1 MKSNGKNICAAL
13 KQVRKQVADANGIH
27 YTPAPC
33 RSDGDCSG
41 TCPACEAEVQYIE
54 SQLGRLRLA
63 GKAVKVAGLALGL
76 TMVAGCNSSPGT
88 PPSATDKSAT
98 ANETS
103 PTSQPNPQPH
113 ANALVSTTDEGAKPH
128 AKHHYVRGNNGR
140 VVKKGAAQADTTAI
154 YMADSSG
161 FALPEVSVTS
171 TPAKKIACY
180 AGGIPYYQRIARNR
194 NHVYLNPEI
203 SPRYKKGDVAMRQ
216 FIENNIRLT
225 PTMSAACGQFL
236 VKVACVVERN
246 GRLSAMRVIQSVDS
260 LYDAEAIRVLK
271 KMPRWRPARMEGK
284 RVRSLVVIGVPF
296 VLK

>member
-1 MKSNGKNICAAL
+1 MKSNGKNICHAL
-13 KQVRKQVADANGIH
+13 KTIRKQVAEANGID

-33 RSDGDCSG
+33 RFDGDCSG

-88 PPSATDKSAT
+88 PPSAADKPTA

-103 PTSQPNPQPH
+103 PTSQPCPQPH
-113 ANALVSTTDEGAKPH
+113 ANAPISATDEGAKPH

>member
-1 MKSNGKNICAAL
+1 MKSNGKNICHAL
-13 KQVRKQVADANGIH
+13 KTIRKQVAEANGID

-33 RSDGDCSG
+33 HFDGDCSG

-88 PPSATDKSAT
+88 PPSATDKSAA

-103 PTSQPNPQPH
+103 PTNKPRLQPH
-113 ANALVSTTDEGAKPH
+113 ANALVSAADEGAKPH
-128 AKHHYVRGNNGR
+128 ARHYHVRGNSGR
-140 VVKKGAAQADTTAI
+140 VVKKGTAQADTTAI

-161 FALPEVSVTS
+161 YALPEVSVTS
-171 TPAKKIACY
+171 TPSKKKVDY
-180 AGGIPYYQRIARNR
+180 VGGISYYQRIARNR

-203 SPRYKKGDVAMRQ
+203 SPRYKKGDEAMRQ
-216 FIENNIRLT
+216 FIADHIRIT
-225 PTMSAACGQFL
+225 PHMSAACGQAL

-246 GRLSAMRVIQSVDS
+246 GRLSAMRVIQSEGS

-271 KMPRWRPARMEGK
+271 KMPRWKPARMEGK
-284 RVRSLVVIGVPF
+284 RVRSLVVIDVRF

>member
-1 MKSNGKNICAAL
+1 MKSNGKNICHTL
-13 KQVRKQVADANGIH
+13 KTIRKQVAEANGID

-33 RSDGDCSG
+33 HFDGDCSG

-88 PPSATDKSAT
+88 PPSATDKSAA

-103 PTSQPNPQPH
+103 PTSQPNPQPQ
-113 ANALVSTTDEGAKPH
+113 ANALVSATDEGAKPH
-128 AKHHYVRGNNGR
+128 AKHHYLRGNNGR
-140 VVKKGAAQADTTAI
+140 VVKKGTAQADTTAI

-171 TPAKKIACY
+171 TPAKKIVNY
-180 AGGIPYYQRIARNR
+180 AGGIPSIQRIARNR

-203 SPRYKKGDVAMRQ
+203 SPRYKKGDEAMRQ
-216 FIENNIRLT
+216 FIADHIRIT
-225 PTMSAACGQFL
+225 PRMSAACGQAK

>member
-13 KQVRKQVADANGIH
+13 KQVRKQVAEANGIH

-33 RSDGDCSG
+33 RFDGECSG

-140 VVKKGAAQADTTAI
+140 VVKKGAAQADTTAV

-180 AGGIPYYQRIARNR
+180 AGGIPSIQRIARNR

>member
-1 MKSNGKNICAAL
+1 MKSTGKNICAAL

-33 RSDGDCSG
+33 RFDGDCSG

-88 PPSATDKSAT
+88 PPSAADKPTA

-103 PTSQPNPQPH
+103 PTSQPCPQPH
-113 ANALVSTTDEGAKPH
+113 ANAPISATDEGAKPH

-203 SPRYKKGDVAMRQ
+203 SPRYKKGDEAMRQ

-225 PTMSAACGQFL
+225 PTMSAACGQAL
-236 VKVACVVERN
+236 VRVACVVERN
-246 GRLSAMRVIQSVDS
+246 GRLSVMRVIQSEGS

-271 KMPRWRPARMEGK
+271 KMPRWKPARMEGK
-284 RVRSLVVIGVPF
+284 RVRSLVVIDVRF

>member
-1 MKSNGKNICAAL
+1 MKSNGKNICHAL
-13 KQVRKQVADANGIH
+13 KTIRKQVAEANGID

-33 RSDGDCSG
+33 HFHGDCSG

-88 PPSATDKSAT
+88 PPSASDKSAA

-103 PTSQPNPQPH
+103 PTSQPCPQPH

-128 AKHHYVRGNNGR
+128 AKHHYVRGNNRR

-180 AGGIPYYQRIARNR
+180 AGGIPSIQRIARNR

-203 SPRYKKGDVAMRQ
+203 SPRYKKGDEAMRQ
-216 FIENNIRLT
+216 FIADHIRIT
-225 PTMSAACGQFL
+225 PHMSAACGQFK

-246 GRLSAMRVIQSVDS
+246 GRLSAMRVIQSADS

>member
-1 MKSNGKNICAAL
+1 MKSNGKNICHAL
-13 KQVRKQVADANGIH
+13 KTIRKQVAEANGID

-33 RSDGDCSG
+33 HFHGDCSG

-88 PPSATDKSAT
+88 SPPAADKPTA

-103 PTSQPNPQPH
+103 PTSQPCPQPH
-113 ANALVSTTDEGAKPH
+113 ANAPVSATDEGAKPH
-128 AKHHYVRGNNGR
+128 ASHHHGRGNNGR
-140 VVKKGAAQADTTAI
+140 VVKKGTAQADTTAV

-225 PTMSAACGQFL
+225 TTMSAACGQFL

-246 GRLSAMRVIQSVDS
+246 GRLSAMRVIQSADS

-284 RVRSLVVIGVPF
+284 RVRSLVVIDVPF

>member
-1 MKSNGKNICAAL
+1 MKSNGKNICHTL
-13 KQVRKQVADANGIH
+13 KTIRKQVAEANGID

-33 RSDGDCSG
+33 HFDGDCSG

-76 TMVAGCNSSPGT
+76 TMVAGCNSPSGT
-88 PPSATDKSAT
+88 PPSATDKSAA

-103 PTSQPNPQPH
+103 PTSQPNPQPQ
-113 ANALVSTTDEGAKPH
+113 ANAPGLAADEGAKPQ
-128 AKHHYVRGNNGR
+128 ASHHHVRRNSGR
-140 VVKKGAAQADTTAI
+140 AVKRGAAQADTTAI

-161 FALPEVSVTS
+161 YALPEVSVTS
-171 TPAKKIACY
+171 TPSKTKVCY
-180 AGGIPYYQRIARNR
+180 AGGIPYVQRIVRNR

-203 SPRYKKGDVAMRQ
+203 SPRYKKGDEAMRQ
-216 FIENNIRLT
+216 FIADNIRLT
-225 PTMSAACGQFL
+225 PTMSAACGQAL
-236 VKVACVVERN
+236 VRVACVVERN
-246 GRLSAMRVIQSVDS
+246 GRLSAMRVIQSEGS

-271 KMPRWRPARMEGK
+271 KMPRWKPARMEGK
-284 RVRSLVVIGVPF
+284 RVRSLVVIDVRF

>member
-13 KQVRKQVADANGIH
+13 KQVRKQVAEANGIH

-33 RSDGDCSG
+33 RFDGECSG

-88 PPSATDKSAT
+88 PPSATDKSA
-98 ANETS
+98 AASETS
-103 PTSQPNPQPH
+103 PTSQPNPQPQ
-113 ANALVSTTDEGAKPH
+113 ANAPVSAADEGAKPH
-128 AKHHYVRGNNGR
+128 AIRYHVRVNSGR
-140 VVKKGAAQADTTAI
+140 VVKKSAAQADTTAI

-161 FALPEVSVTS
+161 YALPEVSVTS
-171 TPAKKIACY
+171 TPSKTKVCY
-180 AGGIPYYQRIARNR
+180 AGGIPYVQRIVRNR

-203 SPRYKKGDVAMRQ
+203 SPRYKKGDEVMRQ
-216 FIENNIRLT
+216 FIADNIRIT
-225 PTMSAACGQFL
+225 PTMSAACGQAL

-246 GRLSAMRVIQSVDS
+246 GRLSAMRVIQSADS

-271 KMPRWRPARMEGK
+271 KMPRWKPARMEGK
-284 RVRSLVVIGVPF
+284 RVRSLVVIDVRF

>member
-1 MKSNGKNICAAL
+1 MKSNGKNICHTL
-13 KQVRKQVADANGIH
+13 KTIRKQVAEANGID

-33 RSDGDCSG
+33 HFDGDCSG

-88 PPSATDKSAT
+88 PPSAADKPTA

-103 PTSQPNPQPH
+103 PTSQPCPQPH
-113 ANALVSTTDEGAKPH
+113 ANAPISATDEGAKPH

-203 SPRYKKGDVAMRQ
+203 SPRYKKGDEAMRQ

>member
-1 MKSNGKNICAAL
+1 MKSNGKNICHTL
-13 KQVRKQVADANGIH
+13 KTIRKQVAEANGID

-33 RSDGDCSG
+33 HFDGDCSG

-76 TMVAGCNSSPGT
+76 TMVAGCNSPSGR
-88 PPSATDKSAT
+88 PPSATDKSTA

-103 PTSQPNPQPH
+103 PTSQPNPQPQ
-113 ANALVSTTDEGAKPH
+113 ANAPVSATDEGAKPH
-128 AKHHYVRGNNGR
+128 AKHHYLRGNNGR
-140 VVKKGAAQADTTAI
+140 VVKKGTAQADTTAL

-161 FALPEVSVTS
+161 YALPEVSVTS
-171 TPAKKIACY
+171 TPAKKIVNY
-180 AGGIPYYQRIARNR
+180 AGGIPSIQRIARNR

-203 SPRYKKGDVAMRQ
+203 SPRYKKGDEAMRQ
-216 FIENNIRLT
+216 FIADHIRIT
-225 PTMSAACGQFL
+225 PRMSAACGQAK

-271 KMPRWRPARMEGK
+271 QMPRWKPARVERK
-284 RVRSLVVIGVPF
+284 RVRSLVVIDVPF

>member
-1 MKSNGKNICAAL
+1 MKSNGKNICHAL
-13 KQVRKQVADANGIH
+13 KTIRKQVAEANGID

-33 RSDGDCSG
+33 HFDGDCSG

-76 TMVAGCNSSPGT
+76 TMVAGCNSSSGT
-88 PPSATDKSAT
+88 PPSATDKSAA

-103 PTSQPNPQPH
+103 PTNKPRLQPH
-113 ANALVSTTDEGAKPH
+113 ANALVSAADEGAKPH
-128 AKHHYVRGNNGR
+128 ARHYHVRGNSGR
-140 VVKKGAAQADTTAI
+140 VVKKGTAQADTTAI

-161 FALPEVSVTS
+161 YALPEVSVTS
-171 TPAKKIACY
+171 TPSKKKVDY
-180 AGGIPYYQRIARNR
+180 VGGISYYQRIARNR

-203 SPRYKKGDVAMRQ
+203 SPRYKKGDEAMRQ
-216 FIENNIRLT
+216 FIADHIRIT
-225 PTMSAACGQFL
+225 PHMSAACGQAL

-246 GRLSAMRVIQSVDS
+246 GRLSAMRVIQSADS

-271 KMPRWRPARMEGK
+271 KMPRWKPARMEGK
-284 RVRSLVVIGVPF
+284 RVRSLVVIDVRF

>member
-1 MKSNGKNICAAL
+1 MKSNGKNICHTL
-13 KQVRKQVADANGIH
+13 KTIRKQVAEANGIH

-33 RSDGDCSG
+33 HFDGECSG

-76 TMVAGCNSSPGT
+76 TMVAGCNSSSGT
-88 PPSATDKSAT
+88 RPPAADKPTA

-103 PTSQPNPQPH
+103 PTSQPCPQPH
-113 ANALVSTTDEGAKPH
+113 ANAPVSATDEGAKPH

-180 AGGIPYYQRIARNR
+180 AGGIPYVQRIARNR

-246 GRLSAMRVIQSVDS
+246 GRLSAMRVIQSADS

>member
-13 KQVRKQVADANGIH
+13 KQVRKQVAEANGIH

-33 RSDGDCSG
+33 RFDGECSG

-140 VVKKGAAQADTTAI
+140 VVKKGAAQADTTAV

-180 AGGIPYYQRIARNR
+180 AGGIPSIQRIARNR

-246 GRLSAMRVIQSVDS
+246 GRLSAMRVIQSEGS

-271 KMPRWRPARMEGK
+271 KMPRWKPARMEGK
-284 RVRSLVVIGVPF
+284 RVRSLVVIDVRF

>member
-1 MKSNGKNICAAL
+1 MKSNGKNICHAL
-13 KQVRKQVADANGIH
+13 KTIRKQVADANGIH

-33 RSDGDCSG
+33 RFDGDCSG

-88 PPSATDKSAT
+88 PPSATDKSAA

-103 PTSQPNPQPH
+103 PISQPGPQPQ
-113 ANALVSTTDEGAKPH
+113 ANAPVSATDEGAKLH
-128 AKHHYVRGNNGR
+128 ARHHYLRGNNGR

-246 GRLSAMRVIQSVDS
+246 GRLSAMRVIQSADS

-271 KMPRWRPARMEGK
+271 KMPRWKPARMEGK

>member
-1 MKSNGKNICAAL
+1 MKSNGKNICHTL
-13 KQVRKQVADANGIH
+13 KTIRKQVAEANGID

-33 RSDGDCSG
+33 HFDGDCSG

-76 TMVAGCNSSPGT
+76 TMVAGCNSSSGT
-88 PPSATDKSAT
+88 PPSATDKSAA
-98 ANETS
+98 ANEAS
-103 PTSQPNPQPH
+103 PTTQPNPQPQ
-113 ANALVSTTDEGAKPH
+113 ANALVSAADEGAKPH
-128 AKHHYVRGNNGR
+128 AKHHYLRGNNGR
-140 VVKKGAAQADTTAI
+140 VVKKGTAQADTTAI

-161 FALPEVSVTS
+161 YALPEVSVTS
-171 TPAKKIACY
+171 TPAKKIVNY
-180 AGGIPYYQRIARNR
+180 AGGIPSIQRIARNR

>member
-1 MKSNGKNICAAL
+1 MKSNGKNICHAL
-13 KQVRKQVADANGIH
+13 KTIRKQVADANGIH

-33 RSDGDCSG
+33 RFDGDCSG

-76 TMVAGCNSSPGT
+76 TMVAGCNSSSGT
-88 PPSATDKSAT
+88 PPSATDKPTA

-103 PTSQPNPQPH
+103 PTSQPCPQPQ
-113 ANALVSTTDEGAKPH
+113 ANAPVSATDEGAKPH
-128 AKHHYVRGNNGR
+128 ARHHYVRGNGGR
-140 VVKKGAAQADTTAI
+140 VVKKGTAQVDTTAV

-161 FALPEVSVTS
+161 FTLPEVSVTS
-171 TPAKKIACY
+171 TPAKKIVCY

-203 SPRYKKGDVAMRQ
+203 SPRYKKGDEAMRQ
-216 FIENNIRLT
+216 FIADHIRIT
-225 PTMSAACGQFL
+225 PHMSAACGQFK
-236 VKVACVVERN
+236 VKVACVVKRN
-246 GRLSAMRVIQSVDS
+246 GRLSAMRVIQSADS
-260 LYDAEAIRVLK
+260 LYDAESIRVLK

-284 RVRSLVVIGVPF
+284 RVRSLVVIDVPF

>member
-1 MKSNGKNICAAL
+1 M
-13 KQVRKQVADANGIH
+13 
-27 YTPAPC
+27 
-33 RSDGDCSG
+33 
-41 TCPACEAEVQYIE
+41 QYIE

-88 PPSATDKSAT
+88 PPSAADKPTA

-103 PTSQPNPQPH
+103 PTSQPCPQPH
-113 ANALVSTTDEGAKPH
+113 ANAPISATDEGAKPH

>member
-1 MKSNGKNICAAL
+1 MKSNGKNICHTL
-13 KQVRKQVADANGIH
+13 KTIRKQVAEANGID

-33 RSDGDCSG
+33 HFDGDCSG

-76 TMVAGCNSSPGT
+76 TMVAGCNSPSGT
-88 PPSATDKSAT
+88 PPSATDKSAA

-113 ANALVSTTDEGAKPH
+113 ANAPVSAADEGAKPH
-128 AKHHYVRGNNGR
+128 AIRYHVRVNRGR
-140 VVKKGAAQADTTAI
+140 VVKKSAAQADTTAI

-161 FALPEVSVTS
+161 YALPEVSVTS
-171 TPAKKIACY
+171 TPSKTKVCY
-180 AGGIPYYQRIARNR
+180 AGGIPYVQRIVRNR

-203 SPRYKKGDVAMRQ
+203 SPRYKKGDEAMRQ
-216 FIENNIRLT
+216 FIADHIRIT
-225 PTMSAACGQFL
+225 PTMSAACGQVL

-246 GRLSAMRVIQSVDS
+246 GRLSAMRVIQSADS
-260 LYDAEAIRVLK
+260 LYDAESIRVLK

-284 RVRSLVVIGVPF
+284 RVRSLVVIDVPF

>member
-1 MKSNGKNICAAL
+1 MKSNGKNICHTL
-13 KQVRKQVADANGIH
+13 KTIRKQVAEANGID

-33 RSDGDCSG
+33 HFDGDCSG

-88 PPSATDKSAT
+88 PPSVADKSTA

-103 PTSQPNPQPH
+103 PTSQPCPQPQ
-113 ANALVSTTDEGAKPH
+113 ANAPVSATDEGAKPH
-128 AKHHYVRGNNGR
+128 AKHHYLRGNNGR
-140 VVKKGAAQADTTAI
+140 VVKKGTAQADTTAI

-161 FALPEVSVTS
+161 YALPEVSVTS
-171 TPAKKIACY
+171 TPSKTIVCY
-180 AGGIPYYQRIARNR
+180 AGGIPCVQRIVRNR

-203 SPRYKKGDVAMRQ
+203 SPRYKKGDEAMRQ
-216 FIENNIRLT
+216 FIADHIRIT
-225 PTMSAACGQFL
+225 PHMSAACGQAL
-236 VKVACVVERN
+236 VRVACVVERN
-246 GRLSAMRVIQSVDS
+246 GRLSAMRVIQSEGS

-271 KMPRWRPARMEGK
+271 KMPRWKPARMEGK
-284 RVRSLVVIGVPF
+284 RVRSLVVIDVRF

>member
-1 MKSNGKNICAAL
+1 MKSNGKNICHAL
-13 KQVRKQVADANGIH
+13 KTIRKQVAEANGID

-33 RSDGDCSG
+33 HFDGDCSG

-76 TMVAGCNSSPGT
+76 TMVAGCNSSSGT
-88 PPSATDKSAT
+88 PPSATDKSAA

-103 PTSQPNPQPH
+103 PTNKPRLQPH
-113 ANALVSTTDEGAKPH
+113 TNALVSAADEGAKPH
-128 AKHHYVRGNNGR
+128 ARHYHVRGNSGR
-140 VVKKGAAQADTTAI
+140 VVKKGTAQADTTAI

-161 FALPEVSVTS
+161 YALPEVSVTS
-171 TPAKKIACY
+171 TPSKKKVDY
-180 AGGIPYYQRIARNR
+180 VGGISYYQRIARNR

-203 SPRYKKGDVAMRQ
+203 SPRYKKGDEAMRQ
-216 FIENNIRLT
+216 FIADHIRIT
-225 PTMSAACGQFL
+225 PHMSAACGQAL

-246 GRLSAMRVIQSVDS
+246 GRLSAMRVIQSEGS

-271 KMPRWRPARMEGK
+271 KMPRWKPARMEGK
-284 RVRSLVVIGVPF
+284 RVRSLVVIDVRF

>member
-1 MKSNGKNICAAL
+1 MKSNGKNICHAL
-13 KQVRKQVADANGIH
+13 KTIRKQVAEANGID

-33 RSDGDCSG
+33 HFHGDCSG

-88 PPSATDKSAT
+88 SPPAADKSAA

-103 PTSQPNPQPH
+103 PTSQPCPQPH
-113 ANALVSTTDEGAKPH
+113 ANAPISATDEGAKPH

-171 TPAKKIACY
+171 TPAKKITCY

-203 SPRYKKGDVAMRQ
+203 SPRYKKGDEAMRQ
-216 FIENNIRLT
+216 FIADHIRIT
-225 PTMSAACGQFL
+225 PHMSAACGQFK

>member
-1 MKSNGKNICAAL
+1 MKSNGKNICHTL
-13 KQVRKQVADANGIH
+13 KTIRKQVAEANGID

-33 RSDGDCSG
+33 HFDGDCSG

-88 PPSATDKSAT
+88 PPSATDKSAA
-98 ANETS
+98 ANEIS

-113 ANALVSTTDEGAKPH
+113 ANALVSAADEGAKPH
-128 AKHHYVRGNNGR
+128 ARHYHGRGKRGR
-140 VVKKGAAQADTTAI
+140 AVKKGAAQADTTAI

-161 FALPEVSVTS
+161 YALPEVSVTS
-171 TPAKKIACY
+171 TPSKKKVAY
-180 AGGIPYYQRIARNR
+180 AGGIPCIQRIVRNR

-203 SPRYKKGDVAMRQ
+203 SPRYKKGDVVMRQ
-216 FIENNIRLT
+216 FIADNIRIT
-225 PTMSAACGQFL
+225 PTMSAACGQAL

-246 GRLSAMRVIQSVDS
+246 GRLSAMRVIQSADS
-260 LYDAEAIRVLK
+260 LYDAESIRVLK

-284 RVRSLVVIGVPF
+284 RVRSLVVIDVPF

>member
-1 MKSNGKNICAAL
+1 MKSNGKNICHTL
-13 KQVRKQVADANGIH
+13 KTIRKQVAEANGIH

-33 RSDGDCSG
+33 HFDGDCSG

-76 TMVAGCNSSPGT
+76 AMVAGCNSSSGT
-88 PPSATDKSAT
+88 PPSTTDKSAA

-113 ANALVSTTDEGAKPH
+113 ANALVSGTDEGAKPH

>member
-1 MKSNGKNICAAL
+1 MKSNGKNICHTL
-13 KQVRKQVADANGIH
+13 KTIRKQVAEANGID

-33 RSDGDCSG
+33 HFDGDCSG

-76 TMVAGCNSSPGT
+76 TMVAGCNSSSGT
-88 PPSATDKSAT
+88 PPSATDKSAA

-103 PTSQPNPQPH
+103 PTNKPRPQPQ
-113 ANALVSTTDEGAKPH
+113 ANAPVSATDEGAKPH

-161 FALPEVSVTS
+161 YALPEVSVTS
-171 TPAKKIACY
+171 TPSKKKVDY
-180 AGGIPYYQRIARNR
+180 VGGISYYQRIARNR

-203 SPRYKKGDVAMRQ
+203 SPRYKKGDEAMRQ
-216 FIENNIRLT
+216 FIVDHIRIT
-225 PTMSAACGQFL
+225 PHMSAACGQFL

-246 GRLSAMRVIQSVDS
+246 GRLSAMRVIQSEGS

-271 KMPRWRPARMEGK
+271 KMPRWKPARMEGK
-284 RVRSLVVIGVPF
+284 RVRSLVVIDVRF

>member
-88 PPSATDKSAT
+88 PPSAADKPTA

-103 PTSQPNPQPH
+103 PTSQPCPQPH
-113 ANALVSTTDEGAKPH
+113 ANAPISATDEGAKPH

-180 AGGIPYYQRIARNR
+180 AGGIPCVQRIVRNR

>member
-1 MKSNGKNICAAL
+1 MKSNGKNICHTL
-13 KQVRKQVADANGIH
+13 KTIRKQVAEANGID

-33 RSDGDCSG
+33 HFDGDCSG

-88 PPSATDKSAT
+88 PPSAADKPTA

-103 PTSQPNPQPH
+103 PTSQPCPQPH
-113 ANALVSTTDEGAKPH
+113 ANAPISATDEGAKPH

-236 VKVACVVERN
+236 VKVACVVGRN
-246 GRLSAMRVIQSVDS
+246 GRLSAMRVIQSADS

-271 KMPRWRPARMEGK
+271 KMPRWKPARMEGK
-284 RVRSLVVIGVPF
+284 RVRSLVVIDVRF

>member
-1 MKSNGKNICAAL
+1 MKSNGKNICHAL
-13 KQVRKQVADANGIH
+13 KTIRKQVAEANGID

-33 RSDGDCSG
+33 HFHGDCSG

-88 PPSATDKSAT
+88 SPPAADKPTA

-103 PTSQPNPQPH
+103 PTSQPCPQPQ
-113 ANALVSTTDEGAKPH
+113 ANAPVSAADEGAKPH
-128 AKHHYVRGNNGR
+128 ARHYHVRGNSGR

-161 FALPEVSVTS
+161 YALPEVSVTS
-171 TPAKKIACY
+171 TPSKKKVDY
-180 AGGIPYYQRIARNR
+180 VGGISYYQRIARNR

-203 SPRYKKGDVAMRQ
+203 SPRYKKGDEAMRQ
-216 FIENNIRLT
+216 FIADHIRIA
-225 PTMSAACGQFL
+225 PHMSAACGQAL

-246 GRLSAMRVIQSVDS
+246 GRLSAMRVIQSEGS

-284 RVRSLVVIGVPF
+284 RVRSLVVIDVRF

>member
-1 MKSNGKNICAAL
+1 MKSNGKNICHTL
-13 KQVRKQVADANGIH
+13 KTIRKQVAEANGID

-33 RSDGDCSG
+33 HYDGECNG
-41 TCPACEAEVQYIE
+41 TCPCCEAEVQYIE

-140 VVKKGAAQADTTAI
+140 VVKKGAAQADTTAV

-180 AGGIPYYQRIARNR
+180 AGGIPSIQRIARNR

-246 GRLSAMRVIQSVDS
+246 GRLSAMRVIQSADS
-260 LYDAEAIRVLK
+260 LYDAESIRVLK

-284 RVRSLVVIGVPF
+284 RVRSLVVIDVPF
-296 VLK
+296 MLK

>member
-33 RSDGDCSG
+33 RFDGDCSG

>member
-1 MKSNGKNICAAL
+1 MKSNGKNICHTL
-13 KQVRKQVADANGIH
+13 KTIRKQVAEANGIH

-33 RSDGDCSG
+33 HFDGECSG

-88 PPSATDKSAT
+88 PPSATDKPTA

-128 AKHHYVRGNNGR
+128 AKHHYVRGNNRR

>member
-1 MKSNGKNICAAL
+1 MKSNGKNICHTL
-13 KQVRKQVADANGIH
+13 KTIRKQVAEANGID

-33 RSDGDCSG
+33 HFDGDCSG

-63 GKAVKVAGLALGL
+63 GKAVKVVGLALGL
-76 TMVAGCNSSPGT
+76 TMVAGCNSPSGT
-88 PPSATDKSAT
+88 PPSATDKPTA

-103 PTSQPNPQPH
+103 PTSQPGPQPH

-128 AKHHYVRGNNGR
+128 AKHHYVRGNNRR

-180 AGGIPYYQRIARNR
+180 AGGIPSIQRIARNR

-203 SPRYKKGDVAMRQ
+203 SPRYKKGDEAMRQ
-216 FIENNIRLT
+216 FIADHIRIT
-225 PTMSAACGQFL
+225 PPMSAACGQAL

-284 RVRSLVVIGVPF
+284 RVRSLVVIDVRF

>member
-1 MKSNGKNICAAL
+1 MKSNGKNICHTL
-13 KQVRKQVADANGIH
+13 KTIRKQVAEANGIH

-33 RSDGDCSG
+33 RFDGECSG

-88 PPSATDKSAT
+88 PPSAADKPTA

-140 VVKKGAAQADTTAI
+140 VVKKGAAQADTTAV

-171 TPAKKIACY
+171 TPSKTKVCY
-180 AGGIPYYQRIARNR
+180 AGGIPYVQRIVRNR
-194 NHVYLNPEI
+194 NHVYLIPEI

>member
-1 MKSNGKNICAAL
+1 MKSNGKNICHAL
-13 KQVRKQVADANGIH
+13 KTIRKQVADANGIH

-33 RSDGDCSG
+33 RFDGDCSG

-88 PPSATDKSAT
+88 PPSATDKPTA

-103 PTSQPNPQPH
+103 PTSQPCPQPH

-128 AKHHYVRGNNGR
+128 ARHHYVRGNNGR

-180 AGGIPYYQRIARNR
+180 AGGIPSIQRIARNR

-203 SPRYKKGDVAMRQ
+203 SPRYKKGDEAMRQ
-216 FIENNIRLT
+216 FIADHIRVT
-225 PTMSAACGQFL
+225 PRMTAASGQAL

-246 GRLSAMRVIQSVDS
+246 GRLSAMRVIQSADS

-271 KMPRWRPARMEGK
+271 QMPRWKPARVERK
-284 RVRSLVVIGVPF
+284 RVRSLVVIDVPF

>member
-1 MKSNGKNICAAL
+1 MKSNGKNICHAL
-13 KQVRKQVADANGIH
+13 KTIRKQVAEANGID

-33 RSDGDCSG
+33 HFHGDCSG

-88 PPSATDKSAT
+88 PPSATDKPTA

-103 PTSQPNPQPH
+103 PTSQPCPQPH

-128 AKHHYVRGNNGR
+128 AKHHYVRGNNRR

-203 SPRYKKGDVAMRQ
+203 SPRYKKGDEAMRQ

-225 PTMSAACGQFL
+225 TTMSAACGQFK

-246 GRLSAMRVIQSVDS
+246 GRLSAMRVIQSADS

-284 RVRSLVVIGVPF
+284 RVRSLVVIDVPF